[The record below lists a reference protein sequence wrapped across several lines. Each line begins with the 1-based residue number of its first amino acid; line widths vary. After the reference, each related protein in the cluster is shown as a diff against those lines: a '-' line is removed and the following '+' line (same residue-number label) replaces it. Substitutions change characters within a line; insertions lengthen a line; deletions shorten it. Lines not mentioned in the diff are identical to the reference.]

1 MNSHLKEIAAICNIG
16 KNLTTHV
23 ARHSWATA
31 AQKHNIPISVI
42 SAGMGHASERTTQI
56 YMAALE
62 NSEIDAANQRI
73 TTILT
78 KCVSTQET
86 IQMYINKC

>member
-1 MNSHLKEIAAICNIG
+1 MQIAPENR
-16 KNLTTHV
+16 L
-23 ARHSWATA
+23 SA
-31 AQKHNIPISVI
+31 AVI
-42 SAGMGHASERTTQI
+42 NAGMGHASGRTTQI

-62 NSEIDAANQRI
+62 NLEIDTANQRI

>member
-1 MNSHLKEIAAICNIG
+1 MWLGIVGLQQHKSIIFPFPSLVPE
-16 KNLTTHV
+16 
-23 ARHSWATA
+23 WATL
-31 AQKHNIPISVI
+31 P
-42 SAGMGHASERTTQI
+42 SERLKSIWLRWKIQK
-56 YMAALE
+56 
-62 NSEIDAANQRI
+62 IDTANQRI

>member
-1 MNSHLKEIAAICNIG
+1 MPE
-16 KNLTTHV
+16 
-23 ARHSWATA
+23 WATLPGERLKSIWLRWKI
-31 AQKHNIPISVI
+31 QK
-42 SAGMGHASERTTQI
+42 
-56 YMAALE
+56 
-62 NSEIDAANQRI
+62 IDTANQRI